1 MSTRTNDPVTVQMPV
16 APNPIAS
23 EIWRDGGFITS

>member
-1 MSTRTNDPVTVQMPV
+1 MSTLTKDPVTVQIPV

-23 EIWRDGGFITS
+23 VIFKDGGLMIS